1 MAILN
6 HKQHSAFHPD
16 GIRLIG
22 WVIVGA
28 LVLVLS
34 PFVVGMIL
42 IGAVVFAPDMEGY

>member
-6 HKQHSAFHPD
+6 NIALFILMVF
-16 GIRLIG
+16 GLIG

-42 IGAVVFAPDMEGY
+42 IGAVIFAPDMEGY

>member
-6 HKQHSAFHPD
+6 NIALFILMVF
-16 GIRLIG
+16 GLIG

-42 IGAVVFAPDMEGY
+42 IGAVVFEPDMEGY